1 MKIVIAPDSF
11 KNALR
16 ASAVAEALAAGWAQ
30 VRPQDETVLLPM
42 SDGGEGLCD
51 ALAGSLKGKFVEIPV
66 HDALMRERVAK
77 AVVSGETA
85 VIESAEANGIEHLEK
100 SELAPLETTTFGV
113 GELFLSLLKKYHCR
127 NFIIGIGGSATVD
140 GGVGMLQAL
149 GYRFFD
155 ADGELIPSGAGG
167 GALAKIV
174 RICDKEVEP
183 GLKAAKIKVACDVTN
198 VLCGKNGSAAVFGPQ
213 KGATPEMVDILDENL
228 RHFAKLW
235 NDDGNAP
242 GDGAAG
248 GLGFALRQLGGEMV
262 SGAELVMR
270 ETRFVEQLSNADL
283 VITGE
288 GCSDD
293 QTACGKLCSSIA
305 LAAEAAGVPAV
316 LISGALKGDCA
327 ELEKLFA
334 GCFSISRGVC
344 TLEEALNET
353 RENLKKSA
361 RALAAFASK
370 LLNR

>member
-16 ASAVAEALAAGWAQ
+16 ASEVARALSEGWKS
-30 VRPQDETVLLPM
+30 VRMQDEMILLPM

-51 ALAGSLKGKFVEIPV
+51 ALANSLAGTFVEIPV
-66 HDALMRERVAK
+66 HDALMRECLAK
-77 AVVSGETA
+77 AVVSGDTA
-85 VIESAEANGIEHLEK
+85 VIESAEANGIERLK
-100 SELAPLETTTFGV
+100 RSELAPLETTTFGV
-113 GELFLSLLKKYHCR
+113 GELLRTLLEKYRCR

-155 ADGELIPSGAGG
+155 ADGKLIPPGAGG
-167 GALAKIV
+167 GVLEKIV

-183 GLKAAKIKVACDVTN
+183 QLKSAKIKVACDVTN
-198 VLCGKNGSAAVFGPQ
+198 VLCGNSGSAAVFGPQ
-213 KGATPEMVDILDENL
+213 KGATPEMVEILDKNL
-228 RHFAKLW
+228 KHFAELW
-235 NDDGNAP
+235 NDNGEAE

-262 SGAELVMR
+262 SGAQLVMQ
-270 ETRFVEQLSNADL
+270 ETHFTEHLAGADL

-293 QTACGKLCSSIA
+293 QTACGKLCSAIA
-305 LAAEAAGVPAV
+305 LAAKRSEVPTV
-316 LISGALKGDCA
+316 LVSGALRGDCA

-344 TLEEALNET
+344 TLEEALKDTEN
-353 RENLKKSA
+353 NLKKSA

>member
-16 ASAVAEALAAGWAQ
+16 ASEVARALSEGWKS

-51 ALAGSLKGKFVEIPV
+51 ALANSLGGTFVESPV
-66 HDALMRERVAK
+66 HDALMRECLAK
-77 AVVSGETA
+77 AVISGETA
-85 VIESAEANGIEHLEK
+85 VVESAEANGIERLLQ
-100 SELAPLETTTFGV
+100 SELSPLETTTFGV
-113 GELFLSLLKKYHCR
+113 GELLRTLLKKYRCR

-155 ADGELIPSGAGG
+155 AGNQEIPPGAGG
-167 GALAKIV
+167 GALDKIV

-183 GLKAAKIKVACDVTN
+183 ELKAAKIKVACDVTN

-213 KGATPEMVDILDENL
+213 KGATPEMVEILDRNL
-228 RHFAKLW
+228 KHFAQLFG
-235 NDDGNAP
+235 DDGVSA

-270 ETRFVEQLSNADL
+270 ETHFADILADADL

-293 QTACGKLCSSIA
+293 QTACGKLCSAIA
-305 LAAEAAGVPAV
+305 LAARKNAVPTMLV
-316 LISGALKGDCA
+316 SGALRGDCV

-344 TLEEALNET
+344 TLEEALKDTEN
-353 RENLKKSA
+353 NLKKCA